1 MKIHQ
6 KVPIADMTIQKKDSE
21 NVKIGQLK
29 VLSLSSRKR
38 KRGRK
43 VNNLKSLWNT
53 NICIMGVSVEEGR
66 EKRVERMSEKNTG

>member
-1 MKIHQ
+1 
-6 KVPIADMTIQKKDSE
+6 MTIQKKDSE